1 MDVLVRVCVVHMLHD
16 VLSVPLAL
24 FVTLEPL
31 YIHGVITLWMIDVS
45 VCDNIAS
52 LVM

>member
-1 MDVLVRVCVVHMLHD
+1 MDVLVRICVVHMLHY

-24 FVTLEPL
+24 FVTLKPVD
-31 YIHGVITLWMIDVS
+31 IHGVITFWMIDVS